1 MVTRCLNQIDGHST
15 EVLGLL
21 KITSITDSPDIYFL
35 SFAKNETSVCF
46 SVVDE
51 SEMKRL
57 NNEETA
63 VGLSYSRS
71 GSQVV
76 QIITGKPYDG
86 FTFAL
91 LEKQRSTGA
100 FFLSVWSFK

>member
-1 MVTRCLNQIDGHST
+1 M
-15 EVLGLL
+15 LGLL

-35 SFAKNETSVCF
+35 TFCKNETSVCF

-51 SEMKRL
+51 TAMKRL
-57 NNEETA
+57 NTAENA
-63 VGLSYSRS
+63 VGLGYSRT

-76 QIITGKPYDG
+76 QIVTGKPYDG
-86 FTFAL
+86 FSFAL

-100 FFLSVWSFK
+100 FFLSVWNFK